1 MGEETEV
8 RNEVHLSVENQE
20 PQAVFKVQIA
30 LKTKE
35 KDVDSLLEE
44 CRSLYEFAIKSTKA
58 IPKKVKP
65 LD

>member
-1 MGEETEV
+1 
-8 RNEVHLSVENQE
+8 
-20 PQAVFKVQIA
+20 KVQIA

-35 KDVDSLLEE
+35 KDEDSLLEE